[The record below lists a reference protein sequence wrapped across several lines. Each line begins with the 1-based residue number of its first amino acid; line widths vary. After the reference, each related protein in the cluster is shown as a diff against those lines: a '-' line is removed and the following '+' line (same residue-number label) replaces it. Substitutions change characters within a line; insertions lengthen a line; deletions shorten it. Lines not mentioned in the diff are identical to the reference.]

1 MISLATKHNDP
12 EAKLGWPER
21 LGFGT
26 GRFGMNMINAIIGS
40 FVTIYYTNVALLN
53 PGIIATIIALSK
65 VFDGVSDLI
74 IGNIVDRTKS
84 PMGKGRAWLFRMCI
98 PFAISSILLFYVP
111 GSFPDML
118 KYVYFFLMYNVVN
131 AVFLTFMFV
140 PYFSMISLISKNG
153 YERGLLGNIS
163 EIFSTLGN
171 IVINSFFAKL
181 LTAFTTDA
189 ANIYTQRAFTLTMA
203 VIGVVVVA
211 VVLLTVLF
219 TKERVT
225 DNGGEKQKEKKK
237 DGVKP
242 LVAVKALLKNKYWLM
257 MIAAMFTVFFV
268 VILYAMGG
276 VYYCLYVFRDIDQL
290 GWMGN
295 SISVA
300 QLVIMFITPMLMA
313 KFGKRIVYTVGMGML
328 TLGFLGFGLFGVSKI
343 MMIIF
348 NVMKGAGLGMAGGMA
363 LGMIADAITYG
374 TWKTGVDAVGMG
386 NAASSA
392 AQKLGMGLGT
402 AVFGWVLA
410 GAGLDGALD
419 VQGLPQPDSVVTAV
433 KFMYTWVPLVLCL
446 VVFLMMLFFFD
457 LDKKMKEIKEPEKAN
472 N

>member
-1 MISLATKHNDP
+1 MVSLATRHADP
-12 EAKLGWPER
+12 EAKLGWNER

-84 PMGKGRAWLFRMCI
+84 KMGKGRAWLFRMCI
-98 PFAISSILLFYVP
+98 PFALSSILLFFVP
-111 GSFPDML
+111 SNWPDMV
-118 KYVYFFLMYNVVN
+118 KYVYFFLMYNIVN

-140 PYFSMISLISKNG
+140 PFFSMISLITRNG

-171 IVINSFFAKL
+171 IVVNSFFAKL

-189 ANIYTQRAFTLTMA
+189 ANIYTQRAFTMTMI
-203 VIGVVVVA
+203 VVGIVVVA
-211 VVLLTVLF
+211 SVMVTVIF
-219 TKERVT
+219 TKERIT
-225 DNGGEKQKEKKK
+225 DNSDEKKPEEK
-237 DGVKP
+237 KNDVNP
-242 LVAVKALLKNKYWLM
+242 IVAVKALLQNKYWVLM
-257 MIAAMFTVFFV
+257 IIAMFTIFFV

-276 VYYCLYVFRDIDQL
+276 VYYCLYVFYDINQL
-290 GWMGN
+290 GWIGN
-295 SISVA
+295 SISTA
-300 QLVIMFITPMLMA
+300 QLAIMFVTPFLMK
-313 KFGKRIVYTVGMGML
+313 KFGKRAVYTAGMGIL
-328 TLGFLGFGLFGVSKI
+328 TFGFLGFGLFGTSKI
-343 MMIIF
+343 LMIIF
-348 NVMKGAGLGMAGGMA
+348 NVCKGAGLGMAGGMA

-374 TWKTGVDAVGMG
+374 KMKTGIDAVGMG

-410 GAGLDGALD
+410 AAGLDGELD
-419 VQGLPQPDSVVTAV
+419 VQGLPQPESVSTAV
-433 KFMYTWVPLVLCL
+433 KFMYTWVPFVLCL
-446 VVFLMMLFFFD
+446 VVFLIMLFFFD
-457 LDKKMKEIKEPEKAN
+457 LEKKMKEMNA
-472 N
+472 